1 MPAAAAVV
9 LLGGA
14 LRRPRKAADPAF
26 QVSGYVQ
33 ENWGG
38 PSQQPVPYAKHM
50 NEAILELPAQLTLK
64 PKETA

>member
-1 MPAAAAVV
+1 VPAAAAVV

-33 ENWGG
+33 EN
-38 PSQQPVPYAKHM
+38 
-50 NEAILELPAQLTLK
+50 
-64 PKETA
+64 